1 MFINAQTGEILAQRE
16 AYTRMNP
23 ASMTKMLTVLVA
35 AEHLTAEDLDKTAPI
50 TIAITDYSFVNG
62 CSNTGHALN
71 ENVTVRD
78 MFYGTILPSGADS
91 ALALAIYVAG
101 SHEAFVDMMYEKLDE
116 MGLGETTHV
125 TNCVGIYDEAHYSTA
140 YDMAVILKAAVDNPF
155 CRDVMAAHTYNTSL
169 TPEHPEGLLISNWFL
184 RRIEDKDTHGEVLC
198 AKTGYV
204 DQSGSCAASLGLDRY
219 GREYLCVTAGSVSTW
234 TCISDQVELYQT
246 FLPETEEAGEQGG
259 GA

>member
-1 MFINAQTGEILAQRE
+1 
-16 AYTRMNP
+16 
-23 ASMTKMLTVLVA
+23 MTKMLTVLVA

-101 SHEAFVDMMYEKLDE
+101 SHEAFVDMMNEKLDE

-140 YDMAVILKAAVDNPF
+140 YDMAVILKATVDNPF
-155 CRDVMAAHTYNTSL
+155 CREVMAAHTYTTSL
-169 TPEHPEGLLISNWFL
+169 TEEHPEGLLISNWFL
-184 RRIEDKDTHGEVLC
+184 RRIEDKDTGGEFC
-198 AKTGYV
+198 AERP
-204 DQSGSCAASLGLDRY
+204 D
-219 GREYLCVTAGSVSTW
+219 TW
-234 TCISDQVELYQT
+234 TSQGAVQSVTEFRKAEELISALLQALFNKWKCINDHAALYKR
-246 FLPETEEAGEQGG
+246 FE
-259 GA
+259 